1 MFVSSGGG
9 KELRSQSPKATGE
22 YKSIRWDV
30 PHSHCLAC
38 ALMISSPPSN
48 AKYVMELDVMAEESA
63 RLNSSRVHKLVRV
76 SRKETEKLRN
86 TPRLSLGSYVTYK
99 RQTNICKTPRRYNI
113 GSQKQK
119 TKHVECI
126 EKHRNGYHWAG
137 DLVSDELLPEDLVR
151 GPLPRR
157 IQDVPEDP
165 GPRLRHPLQRR
176 RRQQAHPPC
185 LGLPFRM
192 CVRPPKPTYPLRRPS
207 STGHP
212 KILGPPNTPC
222 PFAH

>member
-1 MFVSSGGG
+1 MTLEVPDLTSVVEHRCPSKLGG
-9 KELRSQSPKATGE
+9 
-22 YKSIRWDV
+22 
-30 PHSHCLAC
+30 
-38 ALMISSPPSN
+38 
-48 AKYVMELDVMAEESA
+48 
-63 RLNSSRVHKLVRV
+63 SSRVAGDWGCICWGIGQGADCWDVVDCMSCGMCRTMACIIPCLDLVGKAEEGLDSN
-76 SRKETEKLRN
+76 SRWPE
-86 TPRLSLGSYVTYK
+86 
-99 RQTNICKTPRRYNI
+99 I
-113 GSQKQK
+113 
-119 TKHVECI
+119 
-126 EKHRNGYHWAG
+126 HRWYHWTG

-157 IQDVPEDP
+157 IQDVSEDP

-185 LGLPFRM
+185 RGLPFRM